1 MTFPQQDVIEYY
13 KNKFNEGQ
21 SVEYKYA
28 EEWYFG
34 KIKGIAL
41 EHTYT
46 YYIVEID
53 RSKPLPKDF
62 DIYKYSCISISSNF
76 LRGV

>member
-1 MTFPQQDVIEYY
+1 MNLPQQDVIEYY
-13 KNKFNEGQ
+13 KNKFSEGQ
-21 SVEYKYA
+21 KIEYQYA
-28 EEWYFG
+28 DAWYPG
-34 KIKGIAL
+34 TIRGIAL
-41 EHTYT
+41 EHVYT

-62 DIYKYSCISISSNF
+62 DIYKYSCISISGNF